1 MTATRELLL
10 SPIEHSVKDRLKELQ
25 DHSDQA
31 NLVLEAKK
39 AGRSVDSLQ
48 YPEGTEYF
56 LNLSILYGVM
66 STDDLDAYIASIG
79 GQIAELK
86 KNCQTNKQA
95 TQHNY
100 T

>member
-1 MTATRELLL
+1 MTATGELLL
-10 SPIEHSVKDRLKELQ
+10 SPIEHSVEDQLKELQ

-39 AGRSVDSLQ
+39 AGRPVDSLQ

-56 LNLSILYGVM
+56 LNISILYDAM
-66 STDDLDAYIASIG
+66 SIDDLNTYIASIG

-86 KNCQTNKQA
+86 KKSPNEQA
-95 TQHNY
+95 SY
-100 T
+100 SV